1 MIAKVDSGGVDNGSS
16 QNLGDKVMVKGADG
30 GTLVGYAAV
39 RAVAK
44 GDADTIGMGLQLWGK
59 LLRFQDQPQQTHGVV
74 LWSLP
79 EPRTVLCHHEARN
92 VGQQG
97 LGGSYSVSG
106 GTALRAVKA
115 LKYAL
120 QQEMVALWHQFMPL
134 FSEGEGVFRSALL
147 PSHCL
152 ERNESIPLEDVQVA
166 TNRRSSQTK
175 LGAQLVY
182 RSWLTLQQRQ
192 NSESCSFHINHPFGI
207 NT

>member
-44 GDADTIGMGLQLWGK
+44 GDVDAIGMELQLWGK
-59 LLRFQDQPQQTHGVV
+59 LLRFQDQPQQTHRVV
-74 LWSLP
+74 LGSLP
-79 EPRTVLCHHEARN
+79 EPRTVLCHHEVRN

-97 LGGSYSVSG
+97 LG

-120 QQEMVALWHQFMPL
+120 QQEMVAPWHQFMPL

-166 TNRRSSQTK
+166 TNRCSSQTK

-192 NSESCSFHINHPFGI
+192 DSKSCSFHINHPFGI